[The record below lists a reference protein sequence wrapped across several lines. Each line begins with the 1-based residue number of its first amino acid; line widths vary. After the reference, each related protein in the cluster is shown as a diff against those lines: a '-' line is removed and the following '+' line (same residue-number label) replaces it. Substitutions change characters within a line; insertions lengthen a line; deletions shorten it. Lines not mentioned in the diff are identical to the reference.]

1 MDGTVSGE
9 EEEEG
14 EDGQQISHDQ
24 LVSFVSGEEEEE
36 GEDGLPILHDQFVSF
51 VSANSQL

>member
-1 MDGTVSGE
+1 MDGSVSGE

-24 LVSFVSGEEEEE
+24 LVSFVSGEE
-36 GEDGLPILHDQFVSF
+36 DGLPITHDQSVSF
-51 VSANSQL
+51 VSAKQPAVE

>member
-1 MDGTVSGE
+1 MDGSVSGE

-24 LVSFVSGEEEEE
+24 LVSFVSGEEE
-36 GEDGLPILHDQFVSF
+36 DGQPIIHDQFVSF

>member
-14 EDGQQISHDQ
+14 EKDGQQISLDQ
-24 LVSFVSGEEEEE
+24 FVSFVSGEEEE
-36 GEDGLPILHDQFVSF
+36 DGQPIIHDQSVSF
-51 VSANSQL
+51 VSAKQPAVE

>member
-24 LVSFVSGEEEEE
+24 LVSFVSVEEEE
-36 GEDGLPILHDQFVSF
+36 EDGLPIIHDQFVSF
-51 VSANSQL
+51 VSAKQPAVE